1 MKSYSID
8 RPYSRWGAFAHTP
21 FVVMWVATTCSLTG
35 LAISD
40 TASAWLMTSLN
51 PDPRAVSA
59 VQVASNLPMFLC
71 TLPAGALADMVEPR
85 RFLIVLEIFVTTLM
99 ALFGAVIFLHWLTP
113 LYLFSTNFM
122 LSVAW
127 SLSTPAWL
135 SITPLLVPPR
145 DLAGANA
152 ANSVGYNASRAVG
165 PVIAGLAIARWGP
178 VAPYWMFAV
187 ADLTSIAAL
196 LWWRPPRK
204 TCASLTRVRLAC
216 AVRIGVRHAVK
227 NKQLQATMI
236 RTVAVY
242 PFACAYLALLPLIAR
257 NQVGQGPQLY
267 GVLLAIVS
275 VGAVLG
281 SLALAWM
288 RKRFSADAVVALGT
302 GGLSIALV
310 LFGLAR
316 DPVVAGAAALIA
328 GAAWTIVLAG
338 LYVSAQIALPDWV
351 RGRGLAIFLTVIFGS
366 VTFGSAVWGQVA
378 ARAGLEAA
386 LFAAAA
392 GALLAIPL
400 SWRWKL
406 RSGEEAVLFA
416 SAAGEEPTARREVAR
431 GRA

>member
-1 MKSYSID
+1 MKSYSIE

-21 FVVMWVATTCSLTG
+21 FAVMWVATTCSLTG

-51 PDPRAVSA
+51 PDPRAVSL

-99 ALFGAVIFLHWLTP
+99 ALFGAVIFFHWLTP
-113 LYLFSTNFM
+113 LYLLSTNFM

-152 ANSVGYNASRAVG
+152 ANSVGYNVSRAVG
-165 PVIAGLAIARWGP
+165 PAVAGFAIARWGP
-178 VAPYWMFAV
+178 AAPYWMFAV
-187 ADLTSIAAL
+187 ADLASIAAL
-196 LWWRPPRK
+196 LWWRPPQK
-204 TCASLTRVRLAC
+204 VCASLTRVRLSC
-216 AVRIGVRHAVK
+216 AVRIGLRHAIK

-257 NQVGQGPQLY
+257 HQVGQGPELY
-267 GVLLAIVS
+267 GVLLAVVS

-281 SLALAWM
+281 SFALAWM
-288 RKRFSADAVVALGT
+288 RKRFGPDAVVALGT
-302 GGLSIALV
+302 GGLSIALA

-406 RSGEEAVLFA
+406 KSGEE
-416 SAAGEEPTARREVAR
+416 SEISEPAAGDEPVPFRKVAD

>member
-1 MKSYSID
+1 
-8 RPYSRWGAFAHTP
+8 
-21 FVVMWVATTCSLTG
+21 
-35 LAISD
+35 
-40 TASAWLMTSLN
+40 
-51 PDPRAVSA
+51 
-59 VQVASNLPMFLC
+59 
-71 TLPAGALADMVEPR
+71 
-85 RFLIVLEIFVTTLM
+85 
-99 ALFGAVIFLHWLTP
+99 
-113 LYLFSTNFM
+113 
-122 LSVAW
+122 
-127 SLSTPAWL
+127 
-135 SITPLLVPPR
+135 VPPR

-152 ANSVGYNASRAVG
+152 ANSVGYNVSRAVG
-165 PVIAGLAIARWGP
+165 PAVAGFAIAKWGP
-178 VAPYWMFAV
+178 AAPYWMFAV

-196 LWWRPPRK
+196 VWWRPPQK
-204 TCASLTRVRLAC
+204 VCASLTRGRLTC
-216 AVRIGVRHAVK
+216 AVRIGLRHAIK
-227 NKQLQATMI
+227 NKRLQGTMI

-257 NQVGQGPQLY
+257 QQAGQGPELY
-267 GVLLAIVS
+267 GVLLAVVS

-281 SLALAWM
+281 SFALAWM
-288 RKRFSADAVVALGT
+288 RRRFGADAVVAVGT
-302 GGLSIALV
+302 GGLSIALA

-316 DPVVAGAAALIA
+316 DPVVAGVAALIA

-406 RSGEEAVLFA
+406 KSGEEAVLFA
-416 SAAGEEPTARREVAR
+416 PAAAGEKPAAGREVAR

>member
-1 MKSYSID
+1 
-8 RPYSRWGAFAHTP
+8 
-21 FVVMWVATTCSLTG
+21 
-35 LAISD
+35 
-40 TASAWLMTSLN
+40 
-51 PDPRAVSA
+51 
-59 VQVASNLPMFLC
+59 
-71 TLPAGALADMVEPR
+71 
-85 RFLIVLEIFVTTLM
+85 
-99 ALFGAVIFLHWLTP
+99 
-113 LYLFSTNFM
+113 
-122 LSVAW
+122 LS
-127 SLSTPAWL
+127 
-135 SITPLLVPPR
+135 
-145 DLAGANA
+145 
-152 ANSVGYNASRAVG
+152 
-165 PVIAGLAIARWGP
+165 
-178 VAPYWMFAV
+178 
-187 ADLTSIAAL
+187 
-196 LWWRPPRK
+196 
-204 TCASLTRVRLAC
+204 C
-216 AVRIGVRHAVK
+216 AVRIGIRHAIK

-257 NQVGQGPQLY
+257 HQVGQGPQLY
-267 GVLLAIVS
+267 GVLLAVVS

-281 SLALAWM
+281 SFALAWM

-316 DPVVAGAAALIA
+316 DPVVAGVAALIA

-366 VTFGSAVWGQVA
+366 ITLGSAIWGQVA

-386 LFAAAA
+386 LFVAAV

-406 RSGEEAVLFA
+406 KSGEETVLSD
-416 SAAGEEPTARREVAR
+416 SAAGEEPVAGREVAP

>member
-1 MKSYSID
+1 
-8 RPYSRWGAFAHTP
+8 
-21 FVVMWVATTCSLTG
+21 
-35 LAISD
+35 
-40 TASAWLMTSLN
+40 
-51 PDPRAVSA
+51 
-59 VQVASNLPMFLC
+59 
-71 TLPAGALADMVEPR
+71 
-85 RFLIVLEIFVTTLM
+85 LIVLETFVTMLM
-99 ALFGAVIFLHWLTP
+99 ALFGAVIFFHWLTP

-152 ANSVGYNASRAVG
+152 ANSVGYNVSRAVG
-165 PVIAGLAIARWGP
+165 PVIAGLAIASWGP

-196 LWWRPPRK
+196 VWWRPPRK
-204 TCASLTRVRLAC
+204 VSTNLTRARLIC
-216 AVRIGVRHAVK
+216 AVRIGLRHAIK
-227 NKQLQATMI
+227 NKPLQGTMI

-242 PFACAYLALLPLIAR
+242 PFASAYLALLPLIAR
-257 NQVGQGPQLY
+257 HQVGQGPRLY
-267 GVLLAIVS
+267 GILLAVIS
-275 VGAVLG
+275 VGAMLG
-281 SLALAWM
+281 SFALAWM

-316 DPVVAGAAALIA
+316 DPVAAGAAALIA

-386 LFAAAA
+386 LLVAAA

-406 RSGEEAVLFA
+406 KSGEEAVLFT
-416 SAAGEEPTARREVAR
+416 SAAGEEPAAGREVAR
-431 GRA
+431 RHA